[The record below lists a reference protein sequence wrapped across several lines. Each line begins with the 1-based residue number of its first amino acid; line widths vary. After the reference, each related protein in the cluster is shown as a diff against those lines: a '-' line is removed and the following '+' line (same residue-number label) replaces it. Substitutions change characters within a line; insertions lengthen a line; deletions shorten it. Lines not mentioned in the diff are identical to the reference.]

1 MGGRWEAEMLDS
13 VEVFDPESGGWAGG
27 PAMLEAR
34 SGFGA
39 AVLGGG
45 IYVAGGEVFDQSA
58 GFEATA
64 LASVERLDGDTWN
77 ASASLPRPLHGMPL
91 VAVGDTLYLLGGSIE
106 AAAADNT
113 GEVWSLRP

>member
-1 MGGRWEAEMLDS
+1 MQ
-13 VEVFDPESGGWAGG
+13 
-27 PAMLEAR
+27 EAR

-39 AVLGGG
+39 AVLGQG
-45 IYVAGGEVFDQSA
+45 IYVAGGEVFDQTL

-64 LASVERLDGDTWN
+64 LASVKRFDGETWK
-77 ASASLPRPLHGMPL
+77 ASASLPRLVHGMPL

-106 AAAADNT
+106 AAAANNT